1 MANVILLKSLC
12 FPPQVAIC
20 LQLNDP
26 LQRECIVI
34 ILEGVV
40 KGEEIS
46 GAFKLNPMELLLHYI
61 PEPPMLGFIWLYSSL
76 LLVSTN

>member
-1 MANVILLKSLC
+1 MANAILLKSLC
-12 FPPQVAIC
+12 FPPQVVIH

-26 LQRECIVI
+26 LQRECIII

-46 GAFKLNPMELLLHYI
+46 GAFKLNPMELLSHYI
-61 PEPPMLGFIWLYSSL
+61 PKPPMLGFIWLYSSL